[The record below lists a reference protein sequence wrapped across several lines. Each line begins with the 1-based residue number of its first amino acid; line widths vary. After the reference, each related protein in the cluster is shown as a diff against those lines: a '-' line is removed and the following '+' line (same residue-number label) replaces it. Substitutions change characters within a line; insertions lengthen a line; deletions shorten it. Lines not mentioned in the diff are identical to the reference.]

1 MWKKIWLFLLFA
13 YCLPCA
19 VPAVEADQWYLITES
34 ELQSIEAY
42 KRTSE
47 QEKQTWL
54 LQVQS
59 LNRRAGNLQ
68 SESASLNR
76 QLQDQ
81 RERNRKLT
89 LSFNEYE
96 AGQSLLMSQKDTQIL
111 KLQTE
116 NNAKK
121 RTILALTITVVLGAL
136 IIFGFWG
143 VNIPRR
149 KR

>member
-1 MWKKIWLFLLFA
+1 MWKNPLLFLCFVLSA
-13 YCLPCA
+13 PCVA
-19 VPAVEADQWYLITES
+19 IAAEADQWYLITES

-47 QEKQTWL
+47 QEKQDWL

-59 LNRRAGNLQ
+59 LRARAGNLQ
-68 SESASLNR
+68 NESASLNR

-89 LSFNEYE
+89 LLFNEYE
-96 AGQSLLMSQKDTQIL
+96 AGQSLLISQKDTQIR

-116 NNAKK
+116 NNAKS
-121 RTILALTITVVLGAL
+121 RTAIALTVALLFMGAL
-136 IIFGFWG
+136 VMLGCFKA
-143 VNIPRR
+143 R
-149 KR
+149 